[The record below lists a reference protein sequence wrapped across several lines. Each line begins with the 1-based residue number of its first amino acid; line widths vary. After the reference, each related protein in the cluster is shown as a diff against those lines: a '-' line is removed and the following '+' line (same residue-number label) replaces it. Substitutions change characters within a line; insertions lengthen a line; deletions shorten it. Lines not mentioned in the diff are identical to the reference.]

1 MKKKQQAPLTPDAYL
16 AALKEAMVQAR
27 MLSRE
32 ELITL
37 EKSTRIFRSAR
48 AMSSLTQEELKYTST
63 QMISKIENGKR
74 IPTPDEVLDLAKT
87 TGNPT
92 LLGYYCTVYCSLNY
106 IPPEHQMR
114 VFGIEEAKE
123 QMALGFQSLENGIT
137 QLLEV
142 LQDSRVEEEEFS
154 RFFSALSTLKQISNA
169 IHGLRNWAVIHHLI
183 PLTLDP
189 QQETGIRLADLR
201 NEAKET
207 QETVAELVGIS
218 RPALVAMERDFDAN
232 PCSLPQKDSIR
243 NRFNLLADHY
253 HAPALYE
260 TFCRCQCPIG
270 QCSRLPHWKDDLA
283 DIACG
288 FLAQVLLLQQ
298 EQVLSSLREI
308 LEDNVVGR
316 EEEEDF
322 LASMNRLKTFCDYT
336 DSMIHY
342 GQRYLTSHL
351 RIYMQAIRR
360 GDFLKRP
367 YAERCL
373 RTLKALGYSKKYT
386 EKHYEEIQKLIKKK
400 EKSSFLK
407 LWTDSNMQ

>member
-27 MLSRE
+27 TLSRE

-142 LQDSRVEEEEFS
+142 LQDSRIEEEEFS

-189 QQETGIRLADLR
+189 Q
-201 NEAKET
+201 
-207 QETVAELVGIS
+207 
-218 RPALVAMERDFDAN
+218 
-232 PCSLPQKDSIR
+232 
-243 NRFNLLADHY
+243 
-253 HAPALYE
+253 
-260 TFCRCQCPIG
+260 
-270 QCSRLPHWKDDLA
+270 
-283 DIACG
+283 
-288 FLAQVLLLQQ
+288 
-298 EQVLSSLREI
+298 
-308 LEDNVVGR
+308 
-316 EEEEDF
+316 
-322 LASMNRLKTFCDYT
+322 
-336 DSMIHY
+336 
-342 GQRYLTSHL
+342 
-351 RIYMQAIRR
+351 
-360 GDFLKRP
+360 
-367 YAERCL
+367 
-373 RTLKALGYSKKYT
+373 
-386 EKHYEEIQKLIKKK
+386 
-400 EKSSFLK
+400 
-407 LWTDSNMQ
+407 